1 MEDNDGENGEGIKE
15 GASIEEGKVK
25 EARLEE
31 GSVEVPEAKAM
42 KTGATVEGP
51 ETTGKV
57 FKEGAEVTVIE
68 DALPEDLHARV
79 LYHMLQST
87 YYRQRTQHL
96 EQHQACTASRQA
108 GIGDQAEIC

>member
-1 MEDNDGENGEGIKE
+1 MEDNDGDNGEGIKE

-57 FKEGAEVTVIE
+57 FEEGAEVTVIE
-68 DALPEDLHARV
+68 DALPEG
-79 LYHMLQST
+79 ST
-87 YYRQRTQHL
+87 CSCSLPCATEHIL
-96 EQHQACTASRQA
+96 
-108 GIGDQAEIC
+108 QAENAAS